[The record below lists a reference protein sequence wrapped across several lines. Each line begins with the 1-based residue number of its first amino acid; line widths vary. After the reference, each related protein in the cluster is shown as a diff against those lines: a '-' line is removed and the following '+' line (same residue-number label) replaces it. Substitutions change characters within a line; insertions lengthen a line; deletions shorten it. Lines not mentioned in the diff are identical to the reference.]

1 MHHDARRTVGVG
13 VLLVVALVGRGLQ
26 AQDKPPAPA
35 PALGP
40 DRLAAIDR
48 ISTDS
53 LKGHLSFL
61 ASDLLEGRDTPS
73 KGLDLAAEYIAAQ
86 FRRAGLEAVGDDGYF
101 QTANWEYSEPDPSKY
116 KFEIA
121 SNGETFSIAS
131 DHIVTYLPRL
141 ALLDIPPTSTYIIKL
156 KDVADLDL
164 EKVVGK
170 IVVVLHSQPGTE
182 PALAETL
189 LFGQMMQKL
198 NHSKAAMILVTSKKA
213 RPVIEAILPGRTGGR
228 LFDPQDPTPGRS
240 EQAGPPEI
248 TVHDLKISKLFEDL
262 PEGSNPAT
270 VTLHGAATT
279 RPVKLKNVVGLLRGS
294 DPVLKD
300 TCVMVT
306 AHYDHIGV
314 RGAEGT
320 DRIFNGAN
328 DDGSGTVSVV
338 EIASALATL
347 KERPKR
353 SILFVTFFG
362 EEKGLL
368 GSRYYG
374 KHPLF
379 PIDKTIADVN
389 LEQVGRTDDSE
400 GPQLARASLTGFGY
414 SGVSTAFV
422 VAGEAEGV
430 KVVKHPRNSDAY
442 FGRSDN
448 QALADLG
455 VPAHTLC
462 VAFQY
467 PDYHGAADHW
477 DKVDYVNMTKIDR
490 MVARA
495 LLTLADDTEE
505 PKWDESNPRAA
516 KYLKAWKERRGK

>member
-1 MHHDARRTVGVG
+1 MHDDARWIVRIG
-13 VLLVVALVGRGLQ
+13 VLLVLLLGAGEIQ
-26 AQDKPPAPA
+26 AQDKAPA
-35 PALGP
+35 PPLAA

-48 ISTDS
+48 ISGDS

-61 ASDLLEGRDTPS
+61 SSDLLEGRDTPS
-73 KGLDLAAEYIAAQ
+73 RGLDLAAEYIAAQ
-86 FRRAGLEAVGDDGYF
+86 FRRAGLEPVGDDGYF
-101 QTANWEYSEPDPSKY
+101 QTANWELSEPDISGF
-116 KFEIA
+116 KFEVVSDGKTI
-121 SNGETFSIAS
+121 SIDPSSVLLETESA
-131 DHIVTYLPRL
+131 
-141 ALLDIPPTSTYIIKL
+141 LDIKAAPIYK
-156 KDVADLDL
+156 LDL
-164 EKVVGK
+164 KAADIDFDSLQGK
-170 IVVVLHSQPGTE
+170 IVFIESQRTEGRVANDPAAAQVTKNLEIFRETESPPALLITIGRPEGLALRVNDPRHRRLIDPSNFRRGQPVPKQPALRRLSVTE
-182 PALAETL
+182 PNLVALYQTL
-189 LFGQMMQKL
+189 PVGLSSSTATIRL
-198 NHSKAAMILVTSKKA
+198 N
-213 RPVIEAILPGRTGGR
+213 
-228 LFDPQDPTPGRS
+228 PT
-240 EQAGPPEI
+240 
-248 TVHDLKISKLFEDL
+248 VK
-262 PEGSNPAT
+262 
-270 VTLHGAATT
+270 
-279 RPVKLKNVVGLLRGS
+279 RPVKLKNVAGLLRGS

-314 RGAEGT
+314 KGAEGT

-328 DDGSGTVSVV
+328 DDGSGTVSVI
-338 EIASALATL
+338 ELATSLATL

-374 KHPLF
+374 RNPIF
-379 PIDKTIADVN
+379 PVDKTVADVN

-400 GPQLARASLTGFGY
+400 GPQLLKASLTGFGY

-422 VAGEAEGV
+422 NAGEAEGV
-430 KVVKHPRNSDAY
+430 KVVKHPRNSDAF

-462 VAFQY
+462 VAFMY

-477 DKVDYVNMTKIDR
+477 DKVDYANMARIDR

-495 LLTLADDTEE
+495 LLMLADDPEE

-516 KYLKAWKERRGK
+516 RYLKAWKDRRGK